1 MLYRSLCWRVI
12 EKAVFE
18 DFTCVVSNSISSTT
32 AVNSTY
38 TLPIL
43 ATRQPIHRN
52 RLYFS
57 RTAMLPTTS
66 RSLPA
71 PTRSFSMASDSRVQR
86 IHSDLTCRWSTEPP
100 SECSIYSDDGIQR
113 PLTRR
118 KGSSSSMAHNL
129 LKRTTEDDFQVSF
142 EVGLLSLA
150 LRH

>member
-1 MLYRSLCWRVI
+1 MLYRPLCWRVI

-71 PTRSFSMASDSRVQR
+71 PTRSFSREY
-86 IHSDLTCRWSTEPP
+86 ILLTCLAGHWHEFV
-100 SECSIYSDDGIQR
+100 CDGR
-113 PLTRR
+113 RSVCLVLLT
-118 KGSSSSMAHNL
+118 L
-129 LKRTTEDDFQVSF
+129 P
-142 EVGLLSLA
+142 
-150 LRH
+150 